1 MRLRGWLRL
10 HRAVCT
16 FSRFLIR
23 AAHWPA
29 NGPVEDA
36 LTIRMRIA
44 AGRATLNHREGTQC
58 KLTGSLNAWLTSLRD
73 CHRSSNFQQV
83 LVCAPAPSLDVGA
96 RNRNRE
102 NPRVSLLSAGQ
113 RPHRNGT
120 CGRLRSAIQHCC
132 TKARMRYARGSS
144 TGG

>member
-1 MRLRGWLRL
+1 MPRSFPIMPLHRGRKVRHRGWLRL

-16 FSRFLIR
+16 FSCFLIR

-29 NGPVEDA
+29 NGPVDDA
-36 LTIRMRIA
+36 LAIRMRIA

-83 LVCAPAPSLDVGA
+83 LVCAPAPSLDRGA
-96 RNRNRE
+96 RTIIR
-102 NPRVSLLSAGQ
+102 
-113 RPHRNGT
+113 RPATAQDGT
-120 CGRLRSAIQHCC
+120 CG
-132 TKARMRYARGSS
+132 
-144 TGG
+144 